1 MKIGISCYPV
11 YGGSGVVATELG
23 IALARRGHEVHFIT
37 YAQPFRLPYFM
48 ERVYYHEVEVPNY
61 PLFEHPPYNLALSV
75 AIQNV
80 VEQHDLDL
88 LHAHYAVPHATSAWI
103 AKEMLNRPGF
113 RIATTL
119 HGTDITLVGQD
130 PSFQSLTQF
139 SIRKSD
145 GLTAVSEFLRR
156 ETHEHFDIPTHD
168 IEVIPNFV
176 DLEKYSRGAYPCHR
190 AKLAREGEKIV
201 THISNFRGVKRV
213 DDVVRVFARISRA
226 VPARL
231 LLVGDGPD
239 RLKVHELA
247 ESEGVSDRVLF
258 LGKQN
263 SVAEL
268 LSCTDL
274 FLLPSETEA
283 FGLVALEAMACGVPV
298 VATSTGG
305 LPEVV
310 DDGMSGFLRPVGDVD
325 GVGVERCDVGRDRAG
340 GGRFGCDGG
349 AEVERGVVHDVAH
362 LMDALVGDT
371 LASALLANGIHLMGR
386 SFKYHRP
393 RGVLS
398 AGSDEHLPHPAQ
410 QVKYHRPDDRGT
422 GAPAQTITGERRR
435 RRWEGNRHAADL
447 SRRFRRA
454 ADTVPGGRPSGHR
467 LCRVPR
473 GPSRGGGP
481 DRRH

>member
-23 IALARRGHEVHFIT
+23 IALAQRGHEVHFIT

-75 AIQNV
+75 AIQNT

-103 AKEMLNRPGF
+103 AKEMLGRDRF
-113 RIATTL
+113 RIVTTL

-130 PSFQSLTQF
+130 PSFHSLTQF

-156 ETHEHFDIPTHD
+156 ETHEHFDIPTTD

-176 DLEKYSRGAYPCHR
+176 DLEKYRRDAYPCHR
-190 AKLAREGEKIV
+190 SKLTREGEMII
-201 THISNFRGVKRV
+201 THISNFRSVKRV
-213 DDVVRVFARISRA
+213 DDVVRVFARISQK

-247 ESEGVSDRVLF
+247 EAEGVSDRVLF

-298 VATSTGG
+298 IATCTGG
-305 LPEVV
+305 VPEVV
-310 DDGMSGFLRPVGDVD
+310 DDGESGYLRPVGDVE
-325 GVGVERCDVGRDRAG
+325 GMAEAGIRLLSDVPTWK
-340 GGRFGCDGG
+340 RFSAAARRG
-349 AEVERGVVHDVAH
+349 AERFSAVRIVSEYEAFYER
-362 LMDALVGDT
+362 
-371 LASALLANGIHLMGR
+371 
-386 SFKYHRP
+386 
-393 RGVLS
+393 VL
-398 AGSDEHLPHPAQ
+398 
-410 QVKYHRPDDRGT
+410 KR
-422 GAPAQTITGERRR
+422 
-435 RRWEGNRHAADL
+435 
-447 SRRFRRA
+447 
-454 ADTVPGGRPSGHR
+454 
-467 LCRVPR
+467 
-473 GPSRGGGP
+473 
-481 DRRH
+481 